1 MNLRDTLSANLA
13 LPRAPL
19 AGVGWVELADGR
31 VLAPIGWGDA
41 EADADWALSLLAG
54 YGIGRG
60 DHCLF
65 VTSGSE
71 YWPLQ
76 LGSAVTRLGGFI
88 GNIGA
93 AAYEDRR
100 LSVYLRFLPPRAVFG
115 LSEALAVKVAGSAE
129 LAALVA
135 KVPHVLALP
144 AAVPVLAGAG
154 ITARAISPVG
164 PALALPCADGDG
176 SHVDGSQFGVSQL
189 PGTRS
194 VAVSTTATRKF
205 RLSGAEVSTCGTV
218 LPGCACGRPGPVL
231 NLL

>member
-19 AGVGWVELADGR
+19 AAVGWAELADGR
-31 VLAPIGWGDA
+31 VLAPIGWADAQADA
-41 EADADWALSLLAG
+41 EWAGSILAG

-65 VTSGSE
+65 ATTGSE

-76 LGSAVTRLGGFI
+76 LGAAVTRLGGFI

-100 LSVYLRFLPPRAVFG
+100 LSVYLRFLPPRVIFG
-115 LSEALAVKVAGSAE
+115 LSEALAAKVADSVE
-129 LAALVA
+129 LTALVA

-154 ITARAISPVG
+154 ITARAVSPVG

-176 SHVDGSQFGVSQL
+176 SHLDGSQFSVAQL
-189 PGTRS
+189 PGTRRM
-194 VAVSTTATRKF
+194 AVSTAAARVF
-205 RLSGAEVSTCGTV
+205 QLARAQASTQGTV

>member
-1 MNLRDTLSANLA
+1 MNLRDTLSASLA

-19 AGVGWVELADGR
+19 AGVGWAELAEGR
-31 VLAPIGWGDA
+31 VLAPIGWADA
-41 EADADWALSLLAG
+41 EADAAWAAGLLAG

-65 VTSGSE
+65 ATTGSE

-76 LGSAVTRLGGFI
+76 LGAAVTGLGGFI

-93 AAYEDRR
+93 AGYEDRR
-100 LSVYLRFLPPRAVFG
+100 LSVYLRFLPPKAVFG
-115 LSEALAVKVAGSAE
+115 LSAELAVKVAGSPE

-144 AAVPVLAGAG
+144 AAVPALAGAG
-154 ITARAISPVG
+154 ITARAMSPVG

-176 SHVDGSQFGVSQL
+176 SHVDGGQFSVGQL
-189 PGTRS
+189 AGTRS
-194 VAVSTTATRKF
+194 MTVSTTAAREF
-205 RLSGAEVSTCGTV
+205 RLAGAEVTAAGTV

-231 NLL
+231 DLL

>member
-31 VLAPIGWGDA
+31 VLAPISWADA
-41 EADADWALSLLAG
+41 EADADWASSVLAG

-65 VTSGSE
+65 ATTGSE

-76 LGSAVTRLGGFI
+76 VGAAVTGLGGFI

-100 LSVYLRFLPPRAVFG
+100 LSVYLRFLPPKVIFG
-115 LSEALAVKVAGSAE
+115 LSEKLAAKVAGSAD

-135 KVPHVLALP
+135 KVPQVLALP

-176 SHVDGSQFGVSQL
+176 SHLDGGQFSLAQ
-189 PGTRS
+189 PAGTRS
-194 VAVSTTATRKF
+194 ITVSTTTSREF
-205 RLSGAEVSTCGTV
+205 RLAGAEVSTKGTV

-231 NLL
+231 DLR

>member
-13 LPRAPL
+13 LPRARL
-19 AGVGWVELADGR
+19 AGVGWAELADGR
-31 VLAPIGWGDA
+31 VLAPISWADA
-41 EADADWALSLLAG
+41 EADANWAGSVLAG
-54 YGIGRG
+54 YGIGPG

-65 VTSGSE
+65 ATTGSE

-76 LGSAVTRLGGFI
+76 LGDAVTGLGGFI

-93 AAYEDRR
+93 AGYEDRR
-100 LSVYLRFLPPRAVFG
+100 LSVYLRFLPPKAVFG
-115 LSEALAVKVAGSAE
+115 LSRELAAKVAGSVE
-129 LAALVA
+129 LTALVA

-154 ITARAISPVG
+154 IAARAISPVG

-176 SHVDGSQFGVSQL
+176 SHVDGGQFSVAQL

-194 VAVSTTATRKF
+194 MTVSTAAAREF
-205 RLSGAEVSTCGTV
+205 RLADAQVSVEGTV

-231 NLL
+231 DLL

>member
-1 MNLRDTLSANLA
+1 MNLRDTLSASLA
-13 LPRAPL
+13 LPRAAL

-31 VLAPIGWGDA
+31 VLAPIGWADA
-41 EADADWALSLLAG
+41 EADADWARGVLAG

-65 VTSGSE
+65 ATAGSE

-76 LGSAVTRLGGFI
+76 LGAAVTGLGGFI

-100 LSVYLRFLPPRAVFG
+100 LSVYLRFLPPAVIFG
-115 LSEALAVKVAGSAE
+115 LSEELAARVAASAD

-135 KVPHVLALP
+135 KVPQVLALP

-176 SHVDGSQFGVSQL
+176 AHVDGGQFSLAQI

-194 VAVSTTATRKF
+194 LTVCTSTSREFRLAGAQVST
-205 RLSGAEVSTCGTV
+205 EGTV
-218 LPGCACGRPGPVL
+218 LPGCSCGRPGPVL
-231 NLL
+231 DLL